1 LPGIT
6 WNPRLNRSFLLF
18 NYCFLVSLPGV
29 VGDGAG
35 VGLVPPELPPDMP
48 PEVLPPVELLP
59 LAPAPAPARLSRK
72 HLSRSAPVR
81 LTHLAG
87 TSVDA
92 PVLAEPDVLPDAPAP
107 TLEPDVPL
115 APVLP
120 DGEPDDCANA
130 AEDRARSAAAV
141 AAVRVF
147 SIIEKPPWGLMVGL
161 RALCTQ

>member
-1 LPGIT
+1 LHTPGD
-6 WNPRLNRSFLLF
+6 RSLLLF

-29 VGDGAG
+29 VGAGAG
-35 VGLVPPELPPDMP
+35 VGLVLLPELPPDMP

-59 LAPAPAPARLSRK
+59 LAPAPAPARLSCR
-72 HLSRSAPVR
+72 HLSRSVPVK
-81 LTHLAG
+81 LMHLAG

-92 PVLAEPDVLPDAPAP
+92 PVDALPDVPAP

-120 DGEPDDCANA
+120 DVEPEDCANA

-147 SIIEKPPWGLMVGL
+147 SIIRESPEG
-161 RALCTQ
+161 